1 MANNTNW
8 LNISSQSGSSG
19 QTILTLSA
27 NKNLST
33 NYKTAEITAY
43 NPVYNISAKTYVT
56 LEVYSPILSI
66 SPDLFGVPDS
76 GGTYELTITAN
87 CAWVIAFPDLVT
99 SYSTTAGTG
108 NAVVTFTVPGTTA
121 DTTLAGNIVV
131 TDESGQV
138 SRTAR
143 VEQYGSGVHIGIF
156 PVELY
161 FDSTGGSKTFSV
173 TADAAYN
180 VSVGSGTDWAFV
192 EPHSGYTGQTTF
204 TVTVNSE
211 NTGTTDKQG
220 VINIDAPGQ
229 DLAVILYQRKPET
242 RLVATYYVT
251 STTDPTRILRST
263 ASFSAAEYP
272 DGTQITLGTGY
283 TFPTTG
289 YQTVYYTLTESTVG
303 GFQNSEALTS
313 VVIPK
318 GVTVIA
324 NNTFSSC
331 SGLTSVTIPNTVT
344 QLGAGSFNQCT
355 SLSSITLPDSL
366 QTIAG
371 SAFNKCTSLSSITV
385 PSTVTKIGTNCFSGS
400 SVSSITFTSLTPPT
414 LGNTNAL
421 TSSTLSEII
430 VPCPAVNDY
439 ITAWPQY
446 AQYIS
451 CQDTG
456 TTLYFVTDTSNV
468 KGIGET
474 RTITIL
480 NTNINPNRTGLNLPS
495 DFPQQGSYTVVGNTI
510 YLTYPRNPSSSA
522 TRSWTIGVVAQ
533 TKDGVSLSG
542 SYHITQNANV
552 TYSIPYTADTS
563 TVNKTGETRTI
574 TIDAS
579 NLVASS
585 ITIGIE
591 GATGITYSYNNGVVT
606 VIFPPN
612 IGYDKTIT
620 ITISGETLNGNAASA
635 SVTYTQESGKET
647 RVVATYNVTS
657 TSSATKILSGRSAIL
672 KAELEDGTVIPLQTG
687 YTFSESGNQ
696 KVYYTVKDNYLGM
709 LPGGSGSIDAYA
721 SFKGI
726 TALTAVY
733 IPGNIVGIGEKCFSG
748 TPNLQTVVLEEG
760 LIRIG
765 TAAFGASSSLTSLVI
780 PNSVE
785 RIGSACCNYDTSLTG
800 VSLGAGLTGIPDSCF
815 YHCDSLTSLTIPEN
829 ITNIGNRAFAY
840 SALHSL
846 IIPDGVSS
854 IGNNCFSNCTNLS
867 AVTLPS
873 GLTQLSAYCF
883 YNCTNLITITIP
895 QTMTT
900 VDAGVFSGCSGMESM
915 TFEGITPPSLS
926 GSTNSLG
933 STAYTFPI
941 YVPCQSINA
950 YKASF
955 SSYANRISCPEAHL
969 NYTADTSAVAESGET
984 RYIYLNPAEIDMES
998 FNLNQLGPVEVEYS
1012 CNTVT
1017 GVVEIIFPSN
1027 PGPGTYYNFHLTA
1040 TTVNGVEASADVY
1053 YLQLYP
1059 IANKD
1064 KKIAITYYVES
1075 TTEPTKILGDKP
1087 IASPPLPGPWTY
1099 FSTGELE
1106 NGQVFYL
1113 DTGSSIVSA
1122 TGVTT
1127 GYTFPVTGECTV
1139 FYTYI
1144 YPNVFPWGCFA
1155 GAKVIRAVINEG
1167 VVSLS
1172 TDCFMDCTGLT
1183 SVTLPNSLQKIGSDC
1198 FMDCVSLSGIVLNE
1212 GLKDIC
1218 DYAFYNCSSIS
1229 SITIPSTFNGI
1240 GYFAFSK
1247 CSSLQGFYGSFSS
1260 SDNRLLISNG
1270 SIKDLKGGSW
1280 DGEYIPANTALFF
1293 APAGLTNYNL
1303 PSGILSTYVGS
1314 FEECVNLTS
1323 IGFPE
1328 TLQTIGA
1335 SSFARCSSLTQLV
1348 FPSGVTRLELSSF
1361 SGCSSLS
1368 SITAH
1373 PIIAPYIGTSY
1384 TTNTFYRVKENGT
1397 LYYPNGSDYSS
1408 WLTTTSGNLGY
1419 YGWTGQ
1425 TF

>member
-1 MANNTNW
+1 M
-8 LNISSQSGSSG
+8 LDGF
-19 QTILTLSA
+19 
-27 NKNLST
+27 
-33 NYKTAEITAY
+33 AY
-43 NPVYNISAKTYVT
+43 PA
-56 LEVYSPILSI
+56 L
-66 SPDLFGVPDS
+66 
-76 GGTYELTITAN
+76 
-87 CAWVIAFPDLVT
+87 
-99 SYSTTAGTG
+99 
-108 NAVVTFTVPGTTA
+108 
-121 DTTLAGNIVV
+121 
-131 TDESGQV
+131 
-138 SRTAR
+138 
-143 VEQYGSGVHIGIF
+143 
-156 PVELY
+156 
-161 FDSTGGSKTFSV
+161 
-173 TADAAYN
+173 
-180 VSVGSGTDWAFV
+180 
-192 EPHSGYTGQTTF
+192 
-204 TVTVNSE
+204 
-211 NTGTTDKQG
+211 TGTVKT
-220 VINIDAPGQ
+220 VI
-229 DLAVILYQRKPET
+229 
-242 RLVATYYVT
+242 
-251 STTDPTRILRST
+251 
-263 ASFSAAEYP
+263 
-272 DGTQITLGTGY
+272 
-283 TFPTTG
+283 
-289 YQTVYYTLTESTVG
+289 
-303 GFQNSEALTS
+303 
-313 VVIPK
+313 IPN
-318 GVTVIA
+318 GVTGVGDYS
-324 NNTFSSC
+324 FWQL
-331 SGLTSVTIPNTVT
+331 SGLTSVTLPDTLQV
-344 QLGAGSFNQCT
+344 LGISSFNGCT
-355 SLSSITLPDSL
+355 SLSSITLPNSL
-366 QTIAG
+366 TSIG
-371 SAFNKCTSLSSITV
+371 LTCFRGCTSLSSITI
-385 PSTVTKIGTNCFSGS
+385 PSGVTAIGAGCFTGS
-400 SVSSITFTSLTPPT
+400 SVSSITFNSLTPPT
-414 LGNTNAL
+414 LGNANAL

-451 CQDTG
+451 CSETG
-456 TTLYFVTDTSNV
+456 TTLYFITDTSNV

-495 DFPQQGSYTVVGNTI
+495 GFPQQGAYTVVGNTI

-522 TRSWTIGVVAQ
+522 TRSWTIGVVGQ
-533 TKDGVSLSG
+533 TNDGVSLYG
-542 SYHITQNANV
+542 SYQITQNANV

-563 TVNKTGETRTI
+563 TVDASGETRTI

-585 ITIGIE
+585 ITVGAE
-591 GATGITYSYNNGVVT
+591 GATGVTYSYDNGVVT

-635 SVTYTQESGKET
+635 SVTYSQESGRET

-672 KAELEDGTVIPLQTG
+672 KAELEDGTEIPLQTG

-696 KVYYTVKDNYLGM
+696 KVYYTVRDNYLGM
-709 LPGGSGSIDAYA
+709 LPPSGSSVLDAYK

-733 IPGNIVGIGEKCFSG
+733 IPGNIVGIGQECFSG

-760 LIRIG
+760 LTRID
-765 TAAFGASSSLTSLVI
+765 ASAFRASSSLTSLVI

-785 RIGSACCNYDTSLTG
+785 RIGSACCQGDTSLTG
-800 VSLGAGLTGIPDSCF
+800 VSLGAGLTGIPDYCF
-815 YHCDSLTSLTIPEN
+815 YHSDSLTSLVIPEN
-829 ITNIGNRAFAY
+829 IANIGYAAFAY

-854 IGNNCFSNCTNLS
+854 IGSNCFSNCTNLS

-950 YKASF
+950 YKTSF

-984 RYIYLNPAEIDMES
+984 RYIYLNPNEIDMET
-998 FNLNQLGPVEVEYS
+998 LDIYQTGPIEVDCEYDE
-1012 CNTVT
+1012 VT
-1017 GVVEIIFPSN
+1017 GVVQIVFPSN
-1027 PGPGTYYNFHLTA
+1027 PGSGTSYSFHLTA

-1087 IASPPLPGPWTY
+1087 ISSPPLPGPWTY

-1139 FYTYI
+1139 YYTYI
-1144 YPNVFPWGCFA
+1144 YPNVFPWDCFA

-1172 TDCFMDCTGLT
+1172 NDCFKGCTGLT
-1183 SVTLPNSLQKIGSDC
+1183 SVTLPNTLEKINTDC
-1198 FMDCVSLSGIVLNE
+1198 FYDCVSLTGITLNE
-1212 GLKDIC
+1212 GLKYIYP
-1218 DYAFYNCSSIS
+1218 YAFFNCSSIT
-1229 SITIPSTFNGI
+1229 SITIPSTFAGI
-1240 GYFAFSK
+1240 GYFAFSR
-1247 CSSLQGFYGSFSS
+1247 CSSLRSFYGNFAS
-1260 SDNRLLISNG
+1260 SDNRLLLSNG
-1270 SIKDLKGGSW
+1270 FIKDLEGGISPY
-1280 DGEYIPANTALFF
+1280 EAENIPANTALFF
-1293 APAGLTNYNL
+1293 APAGLTSYNL
-1303 PSGILSTYVGS
+1303 PNGIISTYVGS
-1314 FEECVNLTS
+1314 FSLCKQLTAIS
-1323 IGFPE
+1323 FPN
-1328 TLQTIGA
+1328 TLQTIRD
-1335 SSFARCSSLTQLV
+1335 SSFVGCSSLQEIV
-1348 FPSGVTRLELSSF
+1348 IPSGVTSLGLDSF
-1361 SGCSSLS
+1361 GNCYSLS
-1368 SITAH
+1368 SITAM
-1373 PIIAPYIGTSY
+1373 PTVAPVISTAY
-1384 TTNTFYRVKENGT
+1384 TMNTFYMIKENGT
-1397 LYYPNGSDYSS
+1397 LYYPSGSDYSS

-1425 TF
+1425 TFTP